1 MVGYNFI
8 DEVFATKDDLFSA
21 VRKAMFRD
29 NERYHDD
36 RRYLIKE
43 EYRSMMNTIKHKIPD
58 NAINCCFEIVEDWFS
73 EKFTYSLSY
82 DIPKEQQ
89 YNINQK
95 GTQTAYR
102 TNYNQDLWDDLR
114 CL

>member
-1 MVGYNFI
+1 MGSYDFI
-8 DEVFATKDDLFSA
+8 DVVFATKDDLFGA

-43 EYRSMMNTIKHKIPD
+43 EYRSMMNTIKKIPD
-58 NAINCCFEIVEDWFS
+58 NAINCCLEIVEDWFDG
-73 EKFTYSLSY
+73 EFVYSLSY

-89 YNINQK
+89 YSIKQK
-95 GTQTAYR
+95 GTQTVYY
-102 TNYNQDLWDDLR
+102 TNYNRDLWDDLQD
-114 CL
+114 L